1 MGLELMASLLRVRRA
16 THCPK
21 PSQKISRSLLFL
33 GKLYMDQVLRK
44 TIIGKALKVVSCN
57 IGKGIVSLVWSFK
70 IGLVIQR
77 NNNFKT
83 LLS

>member
-1 MGLELMASLLRVRRA
+1 
-16 THCPK
+16 
-21 PSQKISRSLLFL
+21 
-33 GKLYMDQVLRK
+33 MDQVLRK
-44 TIIGKALKVVSCN
+44 TIIGKALKVVSYD